1 MQNKRPPLPVIIVIV
16 LIVAVGAY
24 YGFRTLSGNSNGQLQ
39 ASGSIEATNVNV
51 APELA
56 GKVKDVLVSEG
67 QNVKAGDPLLHLDSS
82 LLQAQKQQALAA
94 LDVAK
99 SAAVT
104 ADAALSSAQNQYDLA
119 LNAALTSERTK
130 RTSQWTNSA
139 PSDFNLP
146 LWYYSQT
153 EQMTAAQ
160 AEVDASQT
168 ALTDAQNNLAKVEAS
183 AGSSDFVKIEKDLA
197 AAEAAYRVANDLNN
211 RVQNGKNIDQLT
223 RYELYQLSIQ
233 QNNPSKTNNP
243 VNYLISASNIDQNIK
258 DYSQQLFDN
267 AKSTLKDTQNAY
279 NNALTTNGAKDVLK
293 ARANVSLQQERY
305 NTAMDYVSFIRT
317 GSMSPSVTTAQAAL
331 NQAKAADD
339 QAHNAVQQAQASVDL
354 IDAQL
359 AKLTIYAPIDGT
371 ILTRNVEPGE
381 FVQPGAIALS
391 MANINEMTI
400 TVYVPEDRL
409 REISLGQNATVQI
422 DSATGSRPTFSAVV
436 INISDQAEF
445 TPRNVQTVEGR
456 SSTVYAVKLKVS
468 NATSEL
474 KIGMPADVSFAK

>member
-1 MQNKRPPLPVIIVIV
+1 MQNKRPSLLIIILVV
-16 LIVAVGAY
+16 LVVAVGLY
-24 YGFRTLSGNSNGQLQ
+24 YGIRALDSSSNGQLQ
-39 ASGSIEATNVNV
+39 ASGSIEATNVKV

-56 GKVKDVLVSEG
+56 GKVKDVLVNEG
-67 QNVKAGDPLLHLDSS
+67 QSVKAGDPLIYLDST

-94 LDVAK
+94 LDVTK
-99 SAAVT
+99 SAAAT
-104 ADAALSSAQNQYDLA
+104 SDAALAAAQNQYDLA
-119 LNAALTSERTK
+119 LNAALTTNRSN
-130 RTSQWTNSA
+130 RTSQWVNSA

-146 LWYYSQT
+146 LWYYSQA

-160 AEVDASQT
+160 TEVDT
-168 ALTDAQNNLAKVEAS
+168 AQKALADARTNLANIEAS
-183 AGSSDFVKIEKDLA
+183 ASSSDFVKIENGLA
-197 AAEAAYRVANDLNN
+197 AAEAGYRVANDLNN

-233 QNNPSKTNNP
+233 QNNPSNNP
-243 VNYLISASNIDQNIK
+243 ANYLINASNVDQNIK
-258 DYSQQLFDN
+258 DYSQQLYDN
-267 AKSTLKDTQNAY
+267 AKSILKDAQNTY
-279 NNALTTNGAKDVLK
+279 NSALTTNGAKDVLK

-305 NTAMDYVSFIRT
+305 NTAMDYVGFMRT
-317 GSMSPSVTTAQAAL
+317 GSMAPSVSTAQQAL
-331 NQAKAADD
+331 NQAKAAND
-339 QAHNAVQQAQASVDL
+339 QAHDAIQQAQANEDL

-381 FVQPGAIALS
+381 FVQPGAVALT

-409 REISLGQNATVQI
+409 REISLGQNATLKI
-422 DSATGSRPTFSAVV
+422 DSATGSSPTFSAVV
-436 INISDQAEF
+436 VHIADQAEF

-468 NATSEL
+468 NATNEL
-474 KIGMPADVSFAK
+474 KIGMPADVVFGK

>member
-1 MQNKRPPLPVIIVIV
+1 MQNKRPPLPLIIVIV
-16 LIVAVGAY
+16 VVAAIGIY
-24 YGFRTLSGNSNGQLQ
+24 YGFRALSGNSNGQLQ
-39 ASGSIEATNVNV
+39 ASGTIEATNVNV

-67 QNVKAGDPLLHLDSS
+67 QNVQAGDPLLHLDSS

-94 LDVAK
+94 LDVAR
-99 SAAVT
+99 SAAAT

-119 LNAALTSERTK
+119 LNSALTSERAK
-130 RTSQWTNSA
+130 RTSQWVNSA
-139 PSDFNLP
+139 PSAFNLP
-146 LWYYSQT
+146 LWYYTQA

-160 AEVDASQT
+160 AEVDASQE
-168 ALTDAQNNLAKVEAS
+168 ALTDAQGNLASVEAS

-233 QNNPSKTNNP
+233 QNNPSGNP
-243 VNYLISASNIDQNIK
+243 ANYLISASNIDQNIK
-258 DYSQQLFDN
+258 NYSQQLFDD
-267 AKSTLKDTQNAY
+267 AKATLKDTQNTY

-293 ARANVSLQQERY
+293 ARANISLQQERY

-331 NQAKAADD
+331 NQAEAAND

-354 IDAQL
+354 IDVQL

-391 MANINEMTI
+391 MANISEMTI

-409 REISLGQNATVQI
+409 REISLGQNATVKI
-422 DSATGSRPTFSAVV
+422 DSATGNRPTFSAVV
-436 INISDQAEF
+436 INIADQAEF

-468 NATSEL
+468 NPTSEL
-474 KIGMPADVSFAK
+474 KIGMPADVTFTK

>member
-16 LIVAVGAY
+16 LIVAVGIY
-24 YGFRTLSGNSNGQLQ
+24 YGFRTLNSGPNGQLQ
-39 ASGSIEATNVNV
+39 ASGTIEATNVNV

-56 GKVKDVLVSEG
+56 GKVKEVLVSEG
-67 QNVKAGDPLLHLDSS
+67 QNVKAGDPLLHLDST

-94 LDVAK
+94 LEVAK
-99 SAAVT
+99 SAAAT
-104 ADAALSSAQNQYDLA
+104 ADAALAAAQNQYDLA
-119 LNAALTSERTK
+119 LNAALTADRTG
-130 RTSQWTNSA
+130 RTAQWTNSA

-146 LWYYSQT
+146 LWYYTQS

-160 AEVDASQT
+160 TEVEASQK
-168 ALTDAQNNLAKVEAS
+168 ALSDAQDNLVKVEAS

-223 RYELYQLSIQ
+223 RYELYQLSLQ
-233 QNNPSKTNNP
+233 QNNPSKNNNST
-243 VNYLISASNIDQNIK
+243 NYLISASNIDQNIK
-258 DYSQQLFDN
+258 DYSQQLFDD

-279 NNALTTNGAKDVLK
+279 NNALSTNGAKDVLK
-293 ARANVSLQQERY
+293 ARAAVSLQQERY

-317 GSMSPSVTTAQAAL
+317 GSMSPGVTTAQAGL
-331 NQAKAADD
+331 KQAKAVDD
-339 QAHNAVQQAQASVDL
+339 QAQNAVQQAQANVDL
-354 IDAQL
+354 IDAQI

-381 FVQPGAIALS
+381 FVQPGAVALS
-391 MANINEMTI
+391 MANISEMTI

-409 REISLGQNATVQI
+409 GEISLGQNATVKT
-422 DSATGSRPTFSAVV
+422 DSATGVSPTFSAVV
-436 INISDQAEF
+436 INISNQAEF

-474 KIGMPADVSFAK
+474 KIGMPADVVFTK